1 MQTLRNMWL
10 GVTFFNPLLSFLS
23 LCVLPVDD
31 VIFYSTTVVARVARV
46 VGDWLDRE
54 LLPGHSFLG
63 PYLATWV
70 SIDAFIVLSGAVR
83 AFRGS
88 WKKGPTCGCE
98 AEAGSMMNGVIA
110 LFCSWAIETA
120 RCVPFRP

>member
-1 MQTLRNMWL
+1 MWL

-83 AFRGS
+83 AQKLERMTNGRIRWRG
-88 WKKGPTCGCE
+88 KMCRYTPT
-98 AEAGSMMNGVIA
+98 
-110 LFCSWAIETA
+110 L
-120 RCVPFRP
+120 CVSLSL